1 MKNFRTYIAR
11 QSTPIKNKH
20 ENFIL
25 ALGVIWFLFWLI
37 ISFGTQWLAS
47 FKRIYL
53 ILALLPFLLFV
64 VQIIFKLVNRKS
76 KKMDHLLQLAS
87 ENLDLLKKDTD
98 EKHRTKTAK
107 WRYLLENDF
116 DIIEYHPQGNQSTL
130 SEVEDIPRRLTEY
143 LESTTQ
149 RAWILEDKRVENS
162 FIKMTFGHTPDERL
176 IIDSLSQLAPI
187 PSKIPLTKNL
197 IWDIKKQPMGLVVGP
212 TGAGKTTLIKSIVI
226 EFLANSKQNSLYTI
240 DGKNSFLAS
249 ATSNF
254 VHTGKTATDGQ
265 TALELLKELNQIMF
279 DRYHTMNLDTLNER
293 DTTYVEAFPD
303 KGHILLI
310 ADELLALISEVQA
323 SDKIKPTKERLAPQ
337 IYSHLLSLI
346 VRGRQ
351 ASISVIVSGQQMP
364 ASILPTEARDSLGLR
379 IALGR
384 VSQVQAQEIFNR
396 GLSDLPRVNTSD
408 FGGLIWLDGLD
419 WETPKEFKSPQYDDN
434 KLPFKHTLEYLNG
447 QKP

>member
-1 MKNFRTYIAR
+1 MKIFKTYIAR

-20 ENFIL
+20 ENFML
-25 ALGVIWFLFWLI
+25 VLGVIWVLFWLI
-37 ISFGTQWLAS
+37 ISFGTQWLES
-47 FKRIYL
+47 FNSIYL
-53 ILALLPFLLFV
+53 ILALLPLLLFI
-64 VQIIFKLVNRKS
+64 VQIIFKLVNRKN

-107 WRYLLENDF
+107 WSYLLGNDF

-130 SEVEDIPRRLTEY
+130 SEIEDIPRRLTEY
-143 LESTTQ
+143 L
-149 RAWILEDKRVENS
+149 
-162 FIKMTFGHTPDERL
+162 
-176 IIDSLSQLAPI
+176 
-187 PSKIPLTKNL
+187 
-197 IWDIKKQPMGLVVGP
+197 KKQPMGLIVGP

-265 TALELLKELNQIMF
+265 TSLELLKELNRIMF
-279 DRYHTMNLDTLNER
+279 DRYHKMNLDILNEK
-293 DTTYVEAFPD
+293 DITYVEAFPNE
-303 KGHILLI
+303 GHILLI

-323 SDKIKPTKERLAPQ
+323 SDKTKPTKERLAPQ
-337 IYSHLLSLI
+337 IYSRLLSLI

-396 GLSDLPRVNTSD
+396 GLSDLPHVNTSN

-434 KLPFKHTLEYLNG
+434 KLPFKHTLAYLTG
-447 QKP
+447 QKS

>member
-1 MKNFRTYIAR
+1 M
-11 QSTPIKNKH
+11 
-20 ENFIL
+20 L
-25 ALGVIWFLFWLI
+25 VLGVIWVLIWLI
-37 ISFGTQWLAS
+37 ISFGTQWLES
-47 FKRIYL
+47 FNSIYL
-53 ILALLPFLLFV
+53 ILALLPLLLFI
-64 VQIIFKLVNRKS
+64 VQIIFKLVNRKN

-107 WRYLLENDF
+107 WSYLLGNDF
-116 DIIEYHPQGNQSTL
+116 DIIEY
-130 SEVEDIPRRLTEY
+130 
-143 LESTTQ
+143 LESTTR
-149 RAWILEDKRVENS
+149 RAWILEDKRLENS
-162 FIKMTFGHTPDERL
+162 FIKMTFGHIPDERL
-176 IIDSLSQLAPI
+176 VIDSLSQLAHLPL
-187 PSKIPLTKNL
+187 KIPLTKNL
-197 IWDIKKQPMGLVVGP
+197 VWDIKKQPMGLIVGP

-265 TALELLKELNQIMF
+265 TSLELLKELNRIMF
-279 DRYHTMNLDTLNER
+279 DRYHKMNLDILNEK
-293 DTTYVEAFPD
+293 DITYVEAFPNE
-303 KGHILLI
+303 GHILLI

-323 SDKIKPTKERLAPQ
+323 SDKSKPTKERLAPQ
-337 IYSHLLSLI
+337 IYSRLLSLI

-396 GLSDLPRVNTSD
+396 GLSDLPHVNTSN

-434 KLPFKHTLEYLNG
+434 KLPFKHTLAYLTG
-447 QKP
+447 QKS